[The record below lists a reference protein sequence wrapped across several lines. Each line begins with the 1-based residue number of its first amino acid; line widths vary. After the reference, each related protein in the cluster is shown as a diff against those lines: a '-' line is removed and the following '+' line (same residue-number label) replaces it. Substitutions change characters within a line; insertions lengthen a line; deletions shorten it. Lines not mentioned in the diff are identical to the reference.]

1 MTVQELELPKG
12 WVETNLDSISYIK
25 NGFAFKSSQYVK
37 SGVPL
42 VRISNIQNDQI
53 NLKNEIVFLKKN
65 YLNSKQDFLI
75 FKDDILMALSGA
87 TTGKFAVFN
96 LDEYALLN
104 QRVGMIRTKNNE
116 CLIQKL
122 LFYFFGSL
130 QNLILRKAFGMAQ
143 PNISTNFLKS
153 VDFLLPP
160 LNEQKR
166 IVSKIEE
173 LFSKIDST
181 KQLLEQTKLQLELY
195 RQSLLQS
202 AFEGKLVNNDSEDAK
217 KIIDYLKII
226 ENERKDEIFKHVL
239 KNKKSEQYKFQ
250 EPRSYLEEEIPSI
263 SKKWH
268 IASIE
273 TVCSLVSGGSTPL
286 RTEEKNFSKTGF
298 PLLKVENIPLNRG
311 KIFLKNDQLRIT
323 KEPHNKKW
331 QSKTYPN
338 DVLIN
343 IVGPPLGKVGIVPE
357 NFPESNIN
365 QAIVLMRTV
374 PSFLNKF
381 LLYCLQSPQYYHFQI
396 RLSTGV
402 RQENIRKS
410 LVGKFPIPIPSL
422 EEQEQIVS
430 QIEQGFSLIENTQR
444 IVNST
449 LQTLQTMKMSV
460 LKQAFEGKLV
470 PQDPNDEPAEK
481 LLERIKKEKS

>member
-1 MTVQELELPKG
+1 MSEQELELPTG
-12 WVETNLDSISYIK
+12 WIKIPLEHLRVNKPKSIQPNKIK
-25 NGFAFKSSQYVK
+25 NKMFELYSIPAFPSKK
-37 SGVPL
+37 PE
-42 VRISNIQNDQI
+42 I
-53 NLKNEIVFLKKN
+53 LKGNEI
-65 YLNSKQDFLI
+65 NSNKSIVEEETVL
-75 FKDDILMALSGA
+75 LSKINPHINRVWI
-87 TTGKFAVFN
+87 TGKFSSHTKICSTEWIPFFKQNSISQKYLQNFLQNQAFRN
-96 LDEYALLN
+96 YLSLN
-104 QRVGMIRTKNNE
+104 VSGVG
-116 CLIQKL
+116 
-122 LFYFFGSL
+122 GSL
-130 QNLILRKAFGMAQ
+130 TRIN
-143 PNISTNFLKS
+143 PNVLKNY
-153 VDFLLPP
+153 FIPIPP
-160 LNEQKR
+160 YSEQKR

-343 IVGPPLGKVGIVPE
+343 IVGSPLGKVGIVPE

>member
-1 MTVQELELPKG
+1 MSEQELELPKG
-12 WVETNLDSISYIK
+12 WAETNIGKLISPSTEKFNPLIQPQKTFIGLEHIERNSGTIIGKGSSKETRSLKTVFYQGDLLYGKLRPYLNKVCIPNFDGVCSTDILVFQQNKLIENKFLKFFLMK
-25 NGFAFKSSQYVK
+25 NDFVSFCTQNMTGTEH
-37 SGVPL
+37 P
-42 VRISNIQNDQI
+42 RISFKII
-53 NLKNEIVFLKKN
+53 
-65 YLNSKQDFLI
+65 SDFI
-75 FKDDILMALSGA
+75 IH
-87 TTGKFAVFN
+87 
-96 LDEYALLN
+96 
-104 QRVGMIRTKNNE
+104 
-116 CLIQKL
+116 
-122 LFYFFGSL
+122 
-130 QNLILRKAFGMAQ
+130 
-143 PNISTNFLKS
+143 
-153 VDFLLPP
+153 LPP